1 MADAASAV
9 LPAST
14 PVAEPVMPAV
24 TRHSQ
29 FGTGLGIASEIA
41 AAADGTENRE
51 SKFANVWSWIA
62 TRWSRTASF
71 VTAGI
76 VVVTALGWVVVANRD
91 SIRGSIQGASA
102 AMFSAG
108 SEALAPP
115 TTGTAVFSS
124 TPSEAQV
131 LVDGKE
137 LGSTPLTT
145 ELPPGH
151 YAIEF
156 RRGGDVR
163 LREIDVT
170 AGQSVTQDIDWNAPR
185 TGDLFID
192 TMPQGATV
200 VIGGL
205 ERGVTPLLLEN
216 YPVGSHELLL
226 RGPSGTVRRYVSVT
240 ADRRTEVS
248 EDIFSGWVHV
258 SAPFEVVI
266 TQAGRRLL
274 LDDRNQVMLPPG
286 VHQLTLVNEALGFKA
301 ERQVAIT
308 PGGTT
313 QLLIGENNTAL
324 TVTATEPSEVLVN
337 GDRIGES
344 PVEGHMLPLGTHQI
358 VVRSLSTGAERQFT
372 VTATSDPLAINADFS
387 AP

>member
-9 LPAST
+9 VPASA
-14 PVAEPVMPAV
+14 PVAEPVTRAV
-24 TRHSQ
+24 AYHSQ

-41 AAADGTENRE
+41 AAADSIESRE
-51 SKFANVWSWIA
+51 SRFANVWSWIA
-62 TRWSRTASF
+62 TRWSRTASL
-71 VTAGI
+71 VTAAVI
-76 VVVTALGWVVVANRD
+76 VVTAIGGVVVANLD
-91 SIRGSIQGASA
+91 SIRGASA
-102 AMFSAG
+102 TMFSAG

-170 AGQSVTQDIDWNAPR
+170 AGQSVTQGIDWNAPR

-205 ERGVTPLLLEN
+205 ERGVTPLLLED

-286 VHQLTLVNEALGFKA
+286 VHQLTLVNEALGFTA

-324 TVTATEPSEVLVN
+324 MVTSTEPSEVLVN

-372 VTATSDPLAINADFS
+372 VTATSEPLAINADFS